1 MITLIKY
8 ELLKLF
14 KRVKTLVVVIAF
26 MLLTAVL
33 TFGLYKDSENMKR
46 YNSPEFQ
53 IENMERNI
61 SFNEKQK
68 ENLPP
73 DVRNDDSKKEDY
85 IKSLD
90 ADTARLKNE
99 LSKLKAL
106 NGKEVDWK
114 EDLNTSIKN
123 LETALNETQGDFKE
137 SNGDIDQQLQ
147 QLKYLRDNNI
157 KPIEPYEFNGFSYLE
172 KLISILGQ
180 VFLIIGIAIFT
191 ADMVSGE
198 CTPPT
203 LKLLLTQPV
212 SRGKVIFSKFISVT
226 LAAIGLILSIEIVSF
241 LVVGLIYGFG
251 NSAYP
256 VMVGAKYQFNQA
268 VFLENGGH
276 PLNIIAGSSHIIPM
290 WKYIMELLLTQG
302 LYILACTSF
311 VFLVSAL
318 FKSSMV
324 SMGVATVSLIAMTIV
339 FNLVG
344 FLKKFAMYVFTSY
357 IDMGAVIKGQTAL
370 MFNDPSSTFGLA
382 IIVFLVW
389 TVVCYLIAH
398 VVFTKKD
405 ILI

>member
-33 TFGLYKDSENMKR
+33 TFGLYKESENMKK
-46 YNSPEFQ
+46 YSSPEFQ

-61 SFNEKQK
+61 SSNEKQK

-73 DVRNDDSKKEDY
+73 DVRNDASKKEEYLKD
-85 IKSLD
+85 LD

-99 LSKLKAL
+99 VSKLKAL

-114 EDLNTSIKN
+114 ESLNTRIKD

-137 SNGDIDQQLQ
+137 SNGDLQQQLQ
-147 QLKYLRDNNI
+147 ELKYLRDNNI
-157 KPIEPYEFNGFSYLE
+157 KPIEPYDFNAFSYLE

-180 VFLIIGIAIFT
+180 VFLIIGIAIFA

-251 NSAYP
+251 NSSYP

-276 PLNIIAGSSHIIPM
+276 PLNLIAGSSQIIPM
-290 WKYIMELLLTQG
+290 WKYIVELLLTQG